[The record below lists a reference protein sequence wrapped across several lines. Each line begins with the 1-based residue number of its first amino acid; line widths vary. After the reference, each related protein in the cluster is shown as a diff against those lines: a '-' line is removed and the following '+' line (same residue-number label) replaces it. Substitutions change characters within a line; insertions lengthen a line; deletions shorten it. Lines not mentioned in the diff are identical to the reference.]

1 MAKERI
7 RSAIKLKISAFG
19 GKNKK
24 VKPLP
29 ATNLRVVVRDRIGIL
44 KDVTNIIS
52 SHKINILSAKSEG
65 AKDPYHYLNFSIEP
79 KNKQK
84 LEELLFAIK
93 KTKGVEEVSYKI

>member
-1 MAKERI
+1 MAE
-7 RSAIKLKISAFG
+7 
-19 GKNKK
+19 KNKK